1 MMDLRA
7 RALNLFQVGI
17 DAADPAAAVRRALE
31 AKPLAT
37 QPHLIAVGK
46 AACAMMRAA
55 LEFVTPRSALVVTSY
70 ENVQPVAGAQILG
83 AGHPRPDAAG
93 LAAAQQVKDLA
104 QRAGADMQIVLLLSG
119 GGSALLPCPLP
130 GLTLDDKQATN
141 DLMLA
146 AGMPIAAINLV
157 RQNLSQLKG
166 GGLSAL
172 AAPAQVRAL
181 ILSDVIGDDLRAVA
195 SGPTTAPL
203 GTAQDAATALHTAHV
218 WPRLPRAVRD
228 ALTALTPRLPE
239 TQADLPPA
247 DNTLIGS
254 NTQSLRAMAAASE
267 ARIMKAALT
276 SDVQAAAAQI
286 AQDIRNTH
294 APTLLWGGETTV
306 TLRGTGKGGRN
317 QELALH
323 VLSHL
328 EDLPGPWA
336 FLSGGTDGIDG
347 PTDAAGGLVDHTM
360 TLTADARAQLAN
372 NDAYRTLQALGG
384 LMVRGATGTN
394 VADLQIFVRG

>member
-1 MMDLRA
+1 MRDLRSCV
-7 RALNLFQVGI
+7 LDLFQVGI
-17 DAADPAAAVRRALE
+17 DAADPAAAVRRALK
-31 AKPLAT
+31 ANPPAAH
-37 QPHLIAVGK
+37 PHLIAVGK

-55 LEFVTPRSALVVTSY
+55 LEFVTPRSALAVTSY
-70 ENVQPVAGAQILG
+70 ENAQPVAGAQVLG

-104 QRAGADMQIVLLLSG
+104 QRAGADAQIVLLLSG

-146 AGMPIAAINLV
+146 AGMPIEAINLV

-166 GGLSAL
+166 GGLRAL
-172 AAPAQVRAL
+172 AAPARVRTL

-195 SGPTTAPL
+195 SGPTTPPL
-203 GTAQDAATALHTAHV
+203 GTAQDAVAALHKAQI
-218 WPRLPRAVRD
+218 WPRLPRAVQD
-228 ALTALTPRLPE
+228 ALTAATPRLPKNRTE
-239 TQADLPPA
+239 LPPA
-247 DNTLIGS
+247 DNALIGS
-254 NTQSLRAMAAASE
+254 NAQSLRAMAAAGQ
-267 ARIMKAALT
+267 AKIMNAALT
-276 SDVQAAAAQI
+276 GDVEAAAAQI
-286 AQDIRNTH
+286 AQDIRNTP

-306 TLRGTGKGGRN
+306 TVRGTGKGGRN

-323 VLSHL
+323 VLTHL

-347 PTDAAGGLVDHTM
+347 PTNAAGGLVDHTM
-360 TLTADARAQLAN
+360 TLTAHTRAQLAN
-372 NDAYRTLQALGG
+372 NDAYPALQALGG
-384 LMVRGATGTN
+384 LIVRGATGTN
-394 VADLQIFVRG
+394 VADLQISVRG